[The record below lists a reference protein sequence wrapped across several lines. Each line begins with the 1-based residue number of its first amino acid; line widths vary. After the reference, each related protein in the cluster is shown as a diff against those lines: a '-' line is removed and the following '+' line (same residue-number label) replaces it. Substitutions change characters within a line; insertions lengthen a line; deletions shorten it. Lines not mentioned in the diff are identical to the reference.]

1 MPLVTIVGDTT
12 ALLKQKNRWHCSS
25 GVSLAVKKIYI
36 KKKKKKIIT
45 VRVALLARVR
55 MLVGC
60 EAVGTTGRVWG
71 CWHDRSGVRLLARQG
86 GCEAVGTTD
95 RVWGTTGRV
104 WGCWHDRSGVRHDR
118 SGVRLLA
125 RQVGCEARQV
135 GCEAVGR
142 VWGTTGRVWG
152 CWHDRS
158 GVRHDKSGVRLLVGC
173 EAVGTTGRMWGT
185 TGRVWEE
192 CGGQGLPTGRAVNSR
207 CYQSLFMPRGSGGW
221 PVE

>member
-1 MPLVTIVGDTT
+1 MMSNSWRHVISGKLPWPLVTIVGDTT
-12 ALLKQKNRWHCSS
+12 ALLKQKNQWHCSS

-152 CWHDRS
+152 CWQVGCEARQ
-158 GVRHDKSGVRLLVGC
+158 VGC
-173 EAVGTTGRMWGT
+173 EAVG
-185 TGRVWEE
+185 RVWG
-192 CGGQGLPTGRAVNSR
+192 CWYDRPNVRHDRPGVRGMRRAGAADR
-207 CYQSLFMPRGSGGW
+207 
-221 PVE
+221 